1 MVLDKLGDQ
10 LKATLRKITG
20 ATFVDEKLINEL
32 VKDIQRALLQA
43 DVNVQLVFSVTK
55 GIKDRSL
62 NDRPPKGLTMRE
74 HVVNIVYE
82 ELVKFLG
89 GSQESPVPTA
99 GSRAP
104 RGEKSIIET
113 DRKPLRI
120 MLVGLFGNGKTTTCG
135 KLAKYYKKRGHR
147 VAMVSTDTWRPAAAD
162 QLEQLGKQVEVQVF
176 TDKTQKDPTK
186 IFRKFEK
193 ELDTFDVVI
202 IDTAGRD
209 ALNDELVTE
218 LDAINSAVK
227 ADERLLVMNADVG
240 QAAQKQAQTFHDIAK
255 VTGVIITKL
264 DGTAKG
270 GGALTACAVTGAPV
284 KFIGVGEKIDDFE
297 EFRPQGFVGRLLG
310 MGDLESLLEKAN
322 EAFDAEDAEAMG
334 KRVLSGEFNLVD
346 LYEQMQAM
354 RKMGPLS
361 KVMGMLPGMGQM
373 QLPKEALEGQEQ
385 KLQQWKYIMDS
396 MTKDELSHPEETL
409 SPARIERIASGSGQ
423 DQTDVRALIK
433 QYKQSKKM
441 VKMFKGMQSEKDMQ
455 KLLAKAQRGGMGK
468 KIKGR
473 MKF

>member
-1 MVLDKLGDQ
+1 MVLEKLGDS

-55 GIKDRSL
+55 SIKDRSL
-62 NDRPPKGLTMRE
+62 NEKPPKGLSMRE

-89 GSQESPVPTA
+89 GDKTT
-99 GSRAP
+99 
-104 RGEKSIIET
+104 IEIT
-113 DRKPLRI
+113 HKPFKI
-120 MLVGLFGNGKTTTCG
+120 MLVGLFGNGKTTTAG
-135 KLAKYYKKRGHR
+135 KLGKYYKKRGMK
-147 VAMVSTDTWRPAAAD
+147 VAMISTDTWRPAAFD
-162 QLEQLGKQVEVQVF
+162 QLSQLGKQIDVPVF
-176 TDKTQKDPTK
+176 GDKTQKDPTK
-186 IFRKFEK
+186 IFKKFEGEFK
-193 ELDTFDVVI
+193 NFDVII

-209 ALNDELVTE
+209 ALSDELIKE
-218 LDAINSAVK
+218 LDAINTAVK

-240 QAAQKQAQTFHDIAK
+240 QAAQKQAQTFHDTAN
-255 VTGVIITKL
+255 VTGVVITKL

-284 KFIGVGEKIDDFE
+284 KFIGVGEKVDDFE
-297 EFRPQGFVGRLLG
+297 EFKPQGFVGRLLG

-322 EAFDAEDAEAMG
+322 EAFDMEDQEEMG
-334 KRVLSGEFNLVD
+334 KRMLAGEFNLVD

-361 KVMGMLPGMGQM
+361 KVMSMMPGMSNVNI
-373 QLPKEALEGQEQ
+373 PKEALEVQDQ
-385 KLQQWKYIMDS
+385 KLKEWKFIMDS
-396 MTKDELSHPEETL
+396 MTRAELEDPESTL
-409 SPARIERIASGSGQ
+409 NPSRIERIAKGSGQ
-423 DQTDVRALIK
+423 PASEVRALVK

-441 VKMFKGMQSEKDMQ
+441 VKMFKGVSSEKDMQ
-455 KLLAKAQRGGMGK
+455 KMMQKMQRGGH
-468 KIKGR
+468 GR
-473 MKF
+473 R

>member
-1 MVLDKLGDQ
+1 MVLDKLGDS

-55 GIKDRSL
+55 SIKERAL
-62 NDRPPKGLTMRE
+62 GEKPPKGLSMRE

-89 GSQESPVPTA
+89 GDKTT
-99 GSRAP
+99 
-104 RGEKSIIET
+104 IEINH
-113 DRKPLRI
+113 KPFKI

-135 KLAKYYKKRGHR
+135 KLAKYYKKRGMR
-147 VAMVSTDTWRPAAAD
+147 VAMISTDTWRPAAFD
-162 QLEQLGKQVEVQVF
+162 QLRQLGAQIEVPVF
-176 TDKTQKDPTK
+176 GDKTLKDPSK
-186 IFRKFEK
+186 IFKKFEA
-193 ELDTFDVVI
+193 ELKTFDLII

-218 LDAINSAVK
+218 LDAINKAVS

-240 QAAQKQAQTFHDIAK
+240 QAAQKQAQTFHDTAN
-255 VTGVIITKL
+255 VTGVVITKL

-284 KFIGVGEKIDDFE
+284 KFIGIGEKIDDFE
-297 EFRPQGFVGRLLG
+297 EFKPQGFVGRLLG
-310 MGDLESLLEKAN
+310 MGDLESLLEKAQ
-322 EAFDAEDAEAMG
+322 EAFDQEDAEVMG
-334 KRVLSGEFNLVD
+334 KRMLSGEFNLVD
-346 LYEQMQAM
+346 LYEQMSAM

-361 KVMGMLPGMGQM
+361 KVMSMMPGMGNM
-373 QLPKEALEGQEQ
+373 NIPKEALEVQDA
-385 KLQQWKYIMDS
+385 KLKQWKFIMDS
-396 MTKDELSHPEETL
+396 MTRQELSEPEETL
-409 SPARIERIASGSGQ
+409 NPARIERIAKGSGQ
-423 DQTDVRALIK
+423 DPAEVRALIK

-455 KLLAKAQRGGMGK
+455 KVMQRMQKGGGRRF
-468 KIKGR
+468 GR